1 MKLKIEI
8 ENMSCNICE
17 DDYGYING
25 CGCSYLMCES
35 CSGKVCNENDKCPQC
50 SKSIRTPYFLSGKI
64 NLRNLR
70 NGPEYRLIVY
80 DDKET
85 IKKITTG
92 GGVACSKHGIINL
105 HSTEQLIKYSDFV
118 NINKSLPMRPINKLI
133 SITGPCIFINKGI
146 ECQHGGVE
154 LRVNGRDLNSTGM
167 RGLYRDISM
176 ITQIVE
182 KRNKEMIEKCRVF
195 SLKVNSENDCFCSFS
210 EWGYA
215 LSLNKIL
222 VLDIDKRNP
231 LLKEYYMYA
240 IQSLNS
246 FDKLHFTRK
255 NAIIKYHPEL
265 ECNDYNSYK
274 KCMMNIISSK

>member
-1 MKLKIEI
+1 
-8 ENMSCNICE
+8 
-17 DDYGYING
+17 
-25 CGCSYLMCES
+25 
-35 CSGKVCNENDKCPQC
+35 
-50 SKSIRTPYFLSGKI
+50 
-64 NLRNLR
+64 
-70 NGPEYRLIVY
+70 
-80 DDKET
+80 
-85 IKKITTG
+85 
-92 GGVACSKHGIINL
+92 
-105 HSTEQLIKYSDFV
+105 
-118 NINKSLPMRPINKLI
+118 
-133 SITGPCIFINKGI
+133 
-146 ECQHGGVE
+146 
-154 LRVNGRDLNSTGM
+154 
-167 RGLYRDISM
+167 M